1 MSQFAQF
8 TDCWSLIKGFT
19 MCLLEEM
26 DAILYWVN
34 ITVISSDTYKAR
46 CSSLPFH
53 TAKKNLPIRR
63 IRRKGMNEIK
73 LQISYISW
81 LICCSTVQSAWKKGL
96 THWTNITWNQ
106 FTYVHTVNFDFWKKF
121 ISGIFWSKLV
131 SAQCKNYR
139 NPLTHFLTKISWKQ
153 QVY

>member
-106 FTYVHTVNFDFWKKF
+106 FTYVQWILIFEKSLFQGYFGQNLCRHSVKITE
-121 ISGIFWSKLV
+121 ILSHIFWQKFRENN
-131 SAQCKNYR
+131 K
-139 NPLTHFLTKISWKQ
+139 FTK
-153 QVY
+153 